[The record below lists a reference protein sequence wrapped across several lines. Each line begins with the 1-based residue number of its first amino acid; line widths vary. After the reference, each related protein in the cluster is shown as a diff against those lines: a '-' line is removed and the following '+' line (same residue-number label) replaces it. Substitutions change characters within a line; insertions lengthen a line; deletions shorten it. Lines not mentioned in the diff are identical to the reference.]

1 MKMFLTAL
9 GFLTLIPYHRG
20 LKTDR
25 ASLGRSMAA
34 FPIVGLLLGG
44 ALVVSNA
51 FLSQHMSE
59 RLVNIVMITS
69 LFVITG
75 GLHIDG
81 FMDTVDGLAGGRTK
95 EDVLRIMRD
104 SHVGAL
110 GVVGVCLL
118 VLVKWEALN
127 SMESGSKNAALFIMP
142 VVGRWGMTLLA
153 YTSTYARDEGLGR
166 PFVEGLTR
174 NGLLFAFATALAVS
188 VLLGGVGGVI
198 VLAAASIMC
207 LLWSKWFER
216 KIGGV
221 TGDVIGALNEALE
234 LLVALFFAVLI

>member
-1 MKMFLTAL
+1 MKMFPRPSASSRLYHTTGAL
-9 GFLTLIPYHRG
+9 RQN
-20 LKTDR
+20 R
-25 ASLGRSMAA
+25 ASPAARWQHFPLWGFYSVGRLSS
-34 FPIVGLLLGG
+34 PTP
-44 ALVVSNA
+44 S
-51 FLSQHMSE
+51 SQHMSE
-59 RLVNIVMITS
+59 RLVNIVMITA

-142 VVGRWGMTLLA
+142 VVGRWG
-153 YTSTYARDEGLGR
+153 
-166 PFVEGLTR
+166 
-174 NGLLFAFATALAVS
+174 
-188 VLLGGVGGVI
+188 
-198 VLAAASIMC
+198 
-207 LLWSKWFER
+207 
-216 KIGGV
+216 
-221 TGDVIGALNEALE
+221 
-234 LLVALFFAVLI
+234 